1 MLSLFACGG
10 AAEGVSI
17 RGMKYN
23 AECISL
29 LPDYPLGTS
38 NAFTAEA
45 GEIVVETGALAVVWE
60 HEASDFRQMTFM
72 PADGI

>member
-1 MLSLFACGG
+1 MQ
-10 AAEGVSI
+10 
-17 RGMKYN
+17 N
-23 AECISL
+23 AFPL

-45 GEIVVETGALAVVWE
+45 EKSFVETGALAVVWE

>member
-1 MLSLFACGG
+1 
-10 AAEGVSI
+10 
-17 RGMKYN
+17 MKYN